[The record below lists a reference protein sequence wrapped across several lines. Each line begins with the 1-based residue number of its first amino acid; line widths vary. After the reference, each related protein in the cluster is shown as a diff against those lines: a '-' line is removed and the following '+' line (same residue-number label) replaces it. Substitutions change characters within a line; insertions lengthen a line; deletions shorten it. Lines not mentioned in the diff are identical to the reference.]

1 MTYTVQSEISDA
13 TTSAAPSTVEKLKT
27 LAKEGAERSQRI
39 TKILRSA
46 FSETA
51 AEFKEGRAIISPL
64 AKEVTTE
71 TVATVKE
78 KGQQASQTV
87 NQVWQQEAE
96 AEDLT
101 ERLIRFV
108 RVLAQTTKERLFPQL
123 KTQASK
129 LDSVLSDRYGQRY
142 NNIKE
147 KFDFA
152 QAWYAGPET
161 TAPEPANSDAV
172 VIEVESKVIQ

>member
-13 TTSAAPSTVEKLKT
+13 TVNPAPSTVEKLKT
-27 LAKEGAERSQRI
+27 LQKESTERSGRI
-39 TKILRSA
+39 AKILRSA

-51 AEFKEGRAIISPL
+51 AEFKAGRAVISPL

-78 KGQQASQTV
+78 KGQQASKTV

-101 ERLIRFV
+101 DRLIRLV
-108 RVLAQTTKERLFPQL
+108 RVLAQETKEKLFPQI
-123 KTQASK
+123 KTQAGR
-129 LDSVLSDRYGQRY
+129 LDGVLSDRYGQRY
-142 NNIKE
+142 NSIKE
-147 KFDFA
+147 KFDIVRT
-152 QAWYAGPET
+152 WYVVPEKAT
-161 TAPEPANSDAV
+161 PDMNNSDAV
-172 VIEVESKVIQ
+172 VIEVDSEVVR

>member
-1 MTYTVQSEISDA
+1 MTYTVQSEISEA
-13 TTSAAPSTVEKLKT
+13 TAATPSTVEKLKT
-27 LAKEGAERSQRI
+27 LQKESAERSQRI
-39 TKILRSA
+39 IKILRSA

-51 AEFKEGRAIISPL
+51 AEFKAGRAVITPL

-96 AEDLT
+96 AEDLS

-108 RVLAQTTKERLFPQL
+108 RVFAQATKEKLFPQL
-123 KTQASK
+123 KTQAIK

-142 NNIKE
+142 SNIKE
-147 KFDFA
+147 QFDFA
-152 QAWYAGPET
+152 QTWPATPKA
-161 TAPEPANSDAV
+161 ASPEPENSDAI
-172 VIEVESKVIQ
+172 VIEV

>member
-1 MTYTVQSEISDA
+1 MTYTVQSEISD
-13 TTSAAPSTVEKLKT
+13 TSAAAPSTVEKIKT
-27 LAKEGAERSQRI
+27 LQKEGTERSQRI
-39 TKILRSA
+39 VKILRNA

-96 AEDLT
+96 AEDHT

-108 RVLAQTTKERLFPQL
+108 RVLAQATKEKLFPQI

-142 NNIKE
+142 SNIKE
-147 KFDFA
+147 QFDFTH
-152 QAWYAGPET
+152 AWYA
-161 TAPEPANSDAV
+161 APEATPEPVNSDAV
-172 VIEVESKVIQ
+172 VIEVESEVIR

>member
-1 MTYTVQSEISDA
+1 MTYTVPSEISDTA
-13 TTSAAPSTVEKLKT
+13 PSPAPSTVEKLKT
-27 LAKEGAERSQRI
+27 LTKESTERSQRI
-39 TKILRSA
+39 TKILRKA

-51 AEFKEGRAIISPL
+51 AEFKAGRAVISPL

-96 AEDLT
+96 TEDRT

-108 RVLAQTTKERLFPQL
+108 RVLAQATKEKLFPQL

-129 LDSVLSDRYGQRY
+129 LDGVLSDRYGQRY
-142 NNIKE
+142 SNIKE
-147 KFDFA
+147 QFNFA
-152 QAWYAGPET
+152 RAGQATPEKTAPET
-161 TAPEPANSDAV
+161 TRDAA
-172 VIEVESKVIQ
+172 VIEVESEIIR

>member
-1 MTYTVQSEISDA
+1 MTYTVQSEISD
-13 TTSAAPSTVEKLKT
+13 TTVAAPSTVEKLKT
-27 LAKEGAERSQRI
+27 LQKESTERSQRI
-39 TKILRSA
+39 VKILRNA

-51 AEFKEGRAIISPL
+51 AEFKEGRAVISPL

-108 RVLAQTTKERLFPQL
+108 RVLAQATKEKLFPQI

-147 KFDFA
+147 QFDFA
-152 QAWYAGPET
+152 HAWYAAPEV
-161 TAPEPANSDAV
+161 TAPEPASSDAV
-172 VIEVESKVIQ
+172 VIEVESEVIR